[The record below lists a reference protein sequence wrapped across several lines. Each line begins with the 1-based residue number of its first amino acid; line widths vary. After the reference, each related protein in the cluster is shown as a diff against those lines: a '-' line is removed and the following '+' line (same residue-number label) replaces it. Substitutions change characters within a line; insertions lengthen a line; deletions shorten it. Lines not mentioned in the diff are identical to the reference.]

1 MTSETTI
8 PLPAGD
14 ARVASARIVEVEA
27 IPYALPYR
35 RPARFASGAVERAD
49 NVLVRIHTDAGLVG
63 HAEAQPR
70 PYTYGET
77 QASIVAA
84 IRGWFAPRLL
94 GMRPGAIEEA
104 RAACAGLAGNH
115 CAHGAVDVALWDLLG
130 QLAGVPCSTLL
141 GGYADRVAVAH
152 MVSFDTP
159 AAMADDAAGVHAEHG
174 VRAFKVKVGRDP
186 ALDIAAVAA
195 IRDAL
200 PEALL
205 YADANRGWTPAQAMF
220 AGDALVGLGVEAI
233 EEPIA
238 IEDLRGRRLLA
249 ERWDVPLAGDE
260 SCLSLADVR
269 RAIAEG
275 AVGQVSV
282 KVART
287 GFSESRDVLGLCRAE
302 RMPVVIGSQYEGALG
317 ALASIAFGAAFAD
330 TASRPVEA
338 TNFRDLASGPAGRA
352 AEGRRRARGG
362 PDRPGPRLRHRR
374 GRARRGPDGG
384 LTGCCSS
391 CTWRSSC
398 RPTCPRR
405 RRTRSRPASASTRRP

>member
-1 MTSETTI
+1 MSSEAL
-8 PLPAGD
+8 PLHAD
-14 ARVASARIVEVEA
+14 LVARVASARIVEVEA
-27 IPYALPYR
+27 IPYAVPYR

-84 IRGWFAPRLL
+84 VRGWFAPRLL

-104 RAACAGLAGNH
+104 RAAFAGLAGNH
-115 CAHGAVDVALWDLLG
+115 CARGAVDVALWDLLG
-130 QLAGVPCSTLL
+130 RLAGVPCSTLL

-152 MVSFDTP
+152 MLSFDTP
-159 AAMADDAAGVHAEHG
+159 EAMADDAATIHAEHG
-174 VRAFKVKVGRDP
+174 VRTFKVKVGRDP
-186 ALDIAAVAA
+186 QLDIAAVAA

-200 PEALL
+200 PDAVL
-205 YADANRGWTPAQAMF
+205 YADANRGWTREQALD
-220 AGDALVGLGVEAI
+220 AGDALIGLGVVAI

-238 IEDLRGRRLLA
+238 IEDRRGRALLA

-260 SCLSLADVR
+260 SCLSLTDVR
-269 RAIAEG
+269 RAIDEG

-282 KVART
+282 KIART

-302 RMPVVIGSQYEGALG
+302 RMPVIIASQYEGALG

-338 TNFRDLASGPAGRA
+338 TNFRDLGTDLLAELPRIADGHVAVPTTPGLGYVIDEDALA
-352 AEGRRRARGG
+352 AARTEG
-362 PDRPGPRLRHRR
+362 
-374 GRARRGPDGG
+374 
-384 LTGCCSS
+384 
-391 CTWRSSC
+391 
-398 RPTCPRR
+398 
-405 RRTRSRPASASTRRP
+405 

>member
-1 MTSETTI
+1 VTTV
-8 PLPAGD
+8 LAEH
-14 ARVASARIVEVEA
+14 ASRVASARIVEVEA
-27 IPYALPYR
+27 IPYAVPYR

-49 NVLVRIHTDAGLVG
+49 NVLVRIQTDAGVVG

-84 IRGWFAPRLL
+84 IRGWFAPHLL
-94 GMRPGAIEEA
+94 GLRAGAIEEA
-104 RAACAGLAGNH
+104 RAAFAGLAGNH
-115 CAHGAVDVALWDLLG
+115 CARGAVDVALWDLLG
-130 QLAGVPCSTLL
+130 RLAGVPCSTLL

-159 AAMADDAAGVHAEHG
+159 AAMADDAAAVNAEHG
-174 VRAFKVKVGRDP
+174 VRSFKVKVGRDP

-200 PEALL
+200 PDAAL
-205 YADANRGWTPAQAMF
+205 YADANRGWTLAQAID
-220 AGDALVGLGVEAI
+220 AGDALIRLGVGAI

-238 IEDLRGRRLLA
+238 IDDRRGRALLA
-249 ERWDVPLAGDE
+249 GRWDVPLAGDE
-260 SCLSLADVR
+260 SCLSLTDVR
-269 RAIAEG
+269 RAIGEG

-282 KVART
+282 KTART

-338 TNFRDLASGPAGRA
+338 TNFHDLATDLLVELPRIADGHVAVPTAPGLGYVIDEDALA
-352 AEGRRRARGG
+352 AARTEG
-362 PDRPGPRLRHRR
+362 
-374 GRARRGPDGG
+374 
-384 LTGCCSS
+384 
-391 CTWRSSC
+391 
-398 RPTCPRR
+398 
-405 RRTRSRPASASTRRP
+405 

>member
-1 MTSETTI
+1 MNPETI

-14 ARVASARIVEVEA
+14 VRVASARIVEVEA
-27 IPYALPYR
+27 IPYAMPYR

-104 RAACAGLAGNH
+104 RAAYAGLAGNH
-115 CAHGAVDVALWDLLG
+115 CARGAVDVALWDLLG

-141 GGYADRVAVAH
+141 GGCTDRVAVAH

-159 AAMADDAAGVHAEHG
+159 EAMADDAAAIHAEHG
-174 VRAFKVKVGRDP
+174 VRAFKVKVGREP
-186 ALDIAAVAA
+186 RLDIDAVAA

-200 PEALL
+200 PEAEL
-205 YADANRGWTPAQAMF
+205 YADANRGWTTEQAIE
-220 AGDALVGLGVEAI
+220 AGDALIGLGVGAI

-238 IEDLRGRRLLA
+238 IDDRRGRMLLA
-249 ERWDVPLAGDE
+249 QRWDVPLAGDE
-260 SCLSLADVR
+260 SCLSLTDVR
-269 RAIAEG
+269 RAIDEG

-282 KVART
+282 KMART

-338 TNFRDLASGPAGRA
+338 TNFHDLATDLLAEVPRIADGHVAVPSAPGLGYVIDEDALA
-352 AEGRRRARGG
+352 AARTEG
-362 PDRPGPRLRHRR
+362 
-374 GRARRGPDGG
+374 
-384 LTGCCSS
+384 
-391 CTWRSSC
+391 
-398 RPTCPRR
+398 
-405 RRTRSRPASASTRRP
+405 

>member
-1 MTSETTI
+1 MSSEAL
-8 PLPAGD
+8 PLLAD
-14 ARVASARIVEVEA
+14 VTARVAAARIVEVEA

-94 GMRPGAIEEA
+94 GMRPGAIEDA
-104 RAACAGLAGNH
+104 RASFAGLAGNH
-115 CAHGAVDVALWDLLG
+115 CARGAVDVALWDLLG
-130 QLAGVPCSTLL
+130 HLAGVPCSTLL
-141 GGYADRVAVAH
+141 GGYAGRVAVAH
-152 MVSFDTP
+152 MVSFDRP
-159 AAMADDAAGVHAEHG
+159 QAMADDAAAAHAEYG

-200 PEALL
+200 PDARL
-205 YADANRGWTPAQAMF
+205 YADANRGWTREQALD
-220 AGDALVGLGVEAI
+220 AGDALIELGIEAI

-260 SCLSLADVR
+260 SCLSLTDVR

-287 GFSESRDVLGLCRAE
+287 GFSESRDVLGLCRSE

-338 TNFRDLASGPAGRA
+338 TNFHDLATDLLAELPGVADGHVAVPTAPGLGYVIDEDALA
-352 AEGRRRARGG
+352 AARTEG
-362 PDRPGPRLRHRR
+362 
-374 GRARRGPDGG
+374 
-384 LTGCCSS
+384 
-391 CTWRSSC
+391 
-398 RPTCPRR
+398 
-405 RRTRSRPASASTRRP
+405 

>member
-1 MTSETTI
+1 VTTV
-8 PLPAGD
+8 LAEH
-14 ARVASARIVEVEA
+14 ASRVASARIVEVEA
-27 IPYALPYR
+27 IPYAVPYR

-49 NVLVRIHTDAGLVG
+49 NVLVRIQTDAGVVG

-84 IRGWFAPRLL
+84 IRGWFAPHLL
-94 GMRPGAIEEA
+94 GLRAGAIEEA
-104 RAACAGLAGNH
+104 HAAFAGLAGNH
-115 CAHGAVDVALWDLLG
+115 CARGAVDVALWDLLG
-130 QLAGVPCSTLL
+130 RLAGVPCSTLL

-159 AAMADDAAGVHAEHG
+159 AAMADDAAAVNAEHG
-174 VRAFKVKVGRDP
+174 VRSFKVKVGRDP

-200 PEALL
+200 PDAAL
-205 YADANRGWTPAQAMF
+205 YADANRGWTLAQAID
-220 AGDALVGLGVEAI
+220 AGDALIRLGVGAI

-238 IEDLRGRRLLA
+238 IDDRRGRALLA
-249 ERWDVPLAGDE
+249 GRWDVPLAGDE
-260 SCLSLADVR
+260 SCLSLTDVR
-269 RAIAEG
+269 RAIGEG

-282 KVART
+282 KTART

-338 TNFRDLASGPAGRA
+338 TNFHDLAADLLVEPPRIADGHVAVPTAPGLGYVIDEDALA
-352 AEGRRRARGG
+352 AARTEG
-362 PDRPGPRLRHRR
+362 
-374 GRARRGPDGG
+374 
-384 LTGCCSS
+384 
-391 CTWRSSC
+391 
-398 RPTCPRR
+398 
-405 RRTRSRPASASTRRP
+405 

>member
-1 MTSETTI
+1 VTTV
-8 PLPAGD
+8 LAEH
-14 ARVASARIVEVEA
+14 ASRVASARIVEVEA
-27 IPYALPYR
+27 IPYAVPYR

-49 NVLVRIHTDAGLVG
+49 NVLVRIQTDAGVVG

-84 IRGWFAPRLL
+84 IRGWFAPHLL
-94 GMRPGAIEEA
+94 GLRAGAIEEA
-104 RAACAGLAGNH
+104 RAAFAGLAGNH
-115 CAHGAVDVALWDLLG
+115 CARGAVDVALWDLLG
-130 QLAGVPCSTLL
+130 RLAGVPCSTLL

-159 AAMADDAAGVHAEHG
+159 AAMADDAAAVNAEHG
-174 VRAFKVKVGRDP
+174 VRSFKVKVGRDP

-200 PEALL
+200 PDAAL
-205 YADANRGWTPAQAMF
+205 YADANRGWTLAQAID
-220 AGDALVGLGVEAI
+220 AGDALIRLGVGAI

-238 IEDLRGRRLLA
+238 IDDRRGRALLA
-249 ERWDVPLAGDE
+249 GRWDVPLAGDE
-260 SCLSLADVR
+260 SCLSLTDVR
-269 RAIAEG
+269 RAIGEG

-282 KVART
+282 KTART

-338 TNFRDLASGPAGRA
+338 TNFHDLATDLLVELPQIADGHVAVPTAPGLGYVIDEDALA
-352 AEGRRRARGG
+352 AARTEG
-362 PDRPGPRLRHRR
+362 
-374 GRARRGPDGG
+374 
-384 LTGCCSS
+384 
-391 CTWRSSC
+391 
-398 RPTCPRR
+398 
-405 RRTRSRPASASTRRP
+405 

>member
-14 ARVASARIVEVEA
+14 IRVASARIVEVEA

-49 NVLVRIHTDAGLVG
+49 NVLVRVHTDAGLVG

-84 IRGWFAPRLL
+84 IRSWFAPRLL

-115 CAHGAVDVALWDLLG
+115 CARGAVDVALWDLLG

-159 AAMADDAAGVHAEHG
+159 EAMADDAAGVHAEYG

-186 ALDIAAVAA
+186 ALDIAAVTA

-200 PEALL
+200 PDALL
-205 YADANRGWTPAQAMF
+205 YADANRGWTPAQAML
-220 AGDALVGLGVEAI
+220 AGDALIGLGIEAI

-238 IEDLRGRRLLA
+238 IEDLRGRTLLA

-338 TNFRDLASGPAGRA
+338 TNFRDLATDLLAELPRVADGHVAVPTAPGLGYVIDEDALA
-352 AEGRRRARGG
+352 AARTEG
-362 PDRPGPRLRHRR
+362 
-374 GRARRGPDGG
+374 
-384 LTGCCSS
+384 
-391 CTWRSSC
+391 
-398 RPTCPRR
+398 
-405 RRTRSRPASASTRRP
+405 

>member
-1 MTSETTI
+1 MSSDTV
-8 PLPAGD
+8 PLPAER
-14 ARVASARIVEVEA
+14 ASRVASARIVEVEA
-27 IPYALPYR
+27 IPYAVPYR

-84 IRGWFAPRLL
+84 VRSWFAPRLL

-104 RAACAGLAGNH
+104 RAAFAGLAGNH
-115 CAHGAVDVALWDLLG
+115 CARGAVDVALWDLLG
-130 QLAGVPCSTLL
+130 RLAGVPCSTLL

-152 MVSFDTP
+152 MLSFDTP
-159 AAMADDAAGVHAEHG
+159 EAMADDAATIHAEHG
-174 VRAFKVKVGRDP
+174 VRTFKVKVGRDP
-186 ALDIAAVAA
+186 QLDVAAVAA

-200 PEALL
+200 PDAVL
-205 YADANRGWTPAQAMF
+205 YADANRGWTREQAMD
-220 AGDALVGLGVEAI
+220 AGDALIGLGVVAI

-238 IEDLRGRRLLA
+238 IEDRRGRALLA

-260 SCLSLADVR
+260 SCLSLTDVR
-269 RAIAEG
+269 RAIDEG

-302 RMPVVIGSQYEGALG
+302 RMPVVIASQYEGALG

-338 TNFRDLASGPAGRA
+338 TNFRDLGSDLLAELPRITDGHVAVPATPGLGYVIDEDALA
-352 AEGRRRARGG
+352 AARTEG
-362 PDRPGPRLRHRR
+362 
-374 GRARRGPDGG
+374 
-384 LTGCCSS
+384 
-391 CTWRSSC
+391 
-398 RPTCPRR
+398 
-405 RRTRSRPASASTRRP
+405 

>member
-1 MTSETTI
+1 VTTV
-8 PLPAGD
+8 LAEH
-14 ARVASARIVEVEA
+14 ASRVASARIVEVEA
-27 IPYALPYR
+27 IPYAVPYR

-49 NVLVRIHTDAGLVG
+49 NVLVRIQTDAGVVG

-84 IRGWFAPRLL
+84 IRGWFAPHLL
-94 GMRPGAIEEA
+94 GLRAGAIEEA
-104 RAACAGLAGNH
+104 HAAFAGLAGNH
-115 CAHGAVDVALWDLLG
+115 CARGAVDVALWDLLG
-130 QLAGVPCSTLL
+130 RLAGVPCSTLL

-159 AAMADDAAGVHAEHG
+159 AAMADDAAAVNAEHG
-174 VRAFKVKVGRDP
+174 VRSFKVKVGRDP

-200 PEALL
+200 PDAAL
-205 YADANRGWTPAQAMF
+205 YADANRGWTLAQAID
-220 AGDALVGLGVEAI
+220 AGDALIRLGVGAI

-238 IEDLRGRRLLA
+238 IDDRRGRALLA
-249 ERWDVPLAGDE
+249 GRWDVPLAGDE
-260 SCLSLADVR
+260 SCLSLTDVR
-269 RAIAEG
+269 RAIGEG

-282 KVART
+282 KTART

-338 TNFRDLASGPAGRA
+338 TNFHDLATDLLVELPQIADGHVAVPTAPGLGYVIDEDALA
-352 AEGRRRARGG
+352 AARTEG
-362 PDRPGPRLRHRR
+362 
-374 GRARRGPDGG
+374 
-384 LTGCCSS
+384 
-391 CTWRSSC
+391 
-398 RPTCPRR
+398 
-405 RRTRSRPASASTRRP
+405 